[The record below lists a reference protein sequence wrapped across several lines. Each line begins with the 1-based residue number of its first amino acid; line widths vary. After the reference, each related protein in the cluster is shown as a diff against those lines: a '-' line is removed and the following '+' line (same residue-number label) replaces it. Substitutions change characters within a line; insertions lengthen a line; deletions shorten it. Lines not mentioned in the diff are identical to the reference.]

1 MNLHPREYFA
11 LDMAR
16 KGFLRNM
23 DYYEVRQPFYSSIY
37 KEFNFLTNN
46 LFTIMVDNK
55 TIARYLLISQTL
67 QELREWL
74 LTIMSNRSLA
84 KMTYQQLFYNSSI
97 EVDDS
102 GKINTKNA
110 MSARLSLLTEL
121 NRFNI
126 EHPYYVSILT
136 ELIFIVDDL
145 YIIMKNNNTLD
156 MYKIVIAKLIE
167 IRKWL
172 VLVMTRQENMAQLVK
187 PDLKFIDKLADT
199 LKESN
204 DDDSS
209 SSGTASEEL
218 NIDILFDELAR
229 SVDI

>member
-1 MNLHPREYFA
+1 
-11 LDMAR
+11 
-16 KGFLRNM
+16 
-23 DYYEVRQPFYSSIY
+23 
-37 KEFNFLTNN
+37 
-46 LFTIMVDNK
+46 
-55 TIARYLLISQTL
+55 
-67 QELREWL
+67 
-74 LTIMSNRSLA
+74 
-84 KMTYQQLFYNSSI
+84 
-97 EVDDS
+97 
-102 GKINTKNA
+102 
-110 MSARLSLLTEL
+110 
-121 NRFNI
+121 
-126 EHPYYVSILT
+126 
-136 ELIFIVDDL
+136 
-145 YIIMKNNNTLD
+145 MKNNNTLD
-156 MYKIVIAKLIE
+156 IYKIVIAKLIE